1 MIYKNIIGMEEKYLE
16 DDLQDEKVLEM
27 EIDDNAIEE
36 NDSLYFSISSFGA
49 DYTVDG
55 LIKRLEKKQIIVPK
69 FQRRYVWDIKKAS
82 RFIESLIIG
91 LPVPGIFLS
100 RDALDTDKGKSET
113 PSSSSPHLIIDGQ
126 QRLLSLQ
133 KFYNGFF
140 GEKKFRL
147 SGVCDEL
154 NGKSYDELTP
164 DDQGRLDDAIIH
176 ATIIKQ
182 EAPDKDNSS
191 IYMVF
196 ERLNTGGMLLQ
207 PQEIRACIYHGE
219 FNNLLNELIKVP
231 AWRSLFKKENPRMK
245 EQEMILRFFALYFKH
260 NEYKK
265 GLKHLLN
272 SFMYKNKDLQ
282 LYDKDLLTDLFTKSI
297 SLIVKAKG
305 NEAFRRGNA
314 VNAALFDSMMI
325 GVANRLQESEMSA
338 EECRENYDKLMSD
351 ASYIDSATNSTA
363 DEKPLKERIRLA
375 KEKYSRAL

>member
-1 MIYKNIIGMEEKYLE
+1 MEEKNIIV
-16 DDLQDEKVLEM
+16 DLQEESTPELEI
-27 EIDDNAIEE
+27 EDNAQEE
-36 NDSLYFSISSFGA
+36 NDSIYFSISSFGA

-55 LIKRLEKKQIIVPK
+55 LIKRLDKKQIIVPQ

-100 RDALDTDKGKSET
+100 RDAIEDGNPNNVVSGA
-113 PSSSSPHLIIDGQ
+113 SAPHLIIDGQ

-133 KFYNGFF
+133 QFYKGVF

-147 SGVCDEL
+147 TGVCDEL
-154 NGKSYDELTP
+154 NGKSYDELSP

-207 PQEIRACIYHGE
+207 PQEIRACIYHGD

-245 EQEMILRFFALYFKH
+245 EQEMILRFFALFFNH
-260 NEYKK
+260 SEYKK

-272 SFMYKNKDLQ
+272 SFMYQNKDLQ
-282 LYDKDLLTDLFTKSI
+282 LHNKALLTDLFAKSI
-297 SLIVKAKG
+297 TLIVDAKG
-305 NEAFRRGNA
+305 TEAFRRGTV

-325 GVANRLQESEMSA
+325 GVAKRLQKSEMSI
-338 EECRENYDKLMSD
+338 EECRQKYDELMVD
-351 ASYIDSATNSTA
+351 ASYIYNSTYSTA
-363 DEKPLKERIRLA
+363 DEKPLKERIRLTI
-375 KEKYSRAL
+375 EKFS

>member
-1 MIYKNIIGMEEKYLE
+1 MEEKINMVELPE
-16 DDLQDEKVLEM
+16 ENTQDL

-36 NDSLYFSISSFGA
+36 NDSIYFSISSFGA

-55 LIKRLEKKQIIVPK
+55 LIKRLEKKQIIVPR

-100 RDALDTDKGKSET
+100 RDAIEEGTSNT
-113 PSSSSPHLIIDGQ
+113 STSSIPHLIIDGQ

-133 KFYNGFF
+133 QFYKGVF

-147 SGVCDEL
+147 TGVCEEL
-154 NGKSYDELTP
+154 NGKSYDELSP

-219 FNNLLNELIKVP
+219 FNNLLNELIQVP

-260 NEYKK
+260 EDYKK

-282 LYDKDLLTDLFTKSI
+282 KYDKVFLTDLFTKSI
-297 SLIVKAKG
+297 SLIVEAKG
-305 NEAFRRGNA
+305 NEAFRRGTA
-314 VNAALFDSMMI
+314 VNAAIFDSMMI
-325 GVANRLQESEMSA
+325 GVAKRLNVSEMTV
-338 EECRENYDKLMSD
+338 EECRQKYDELVAD
-351 ASYIDSATNSTA
+351 ASYMDNSTYSTA

-375 KEKYSRAL
+375 IEKFSSAV

>member
-1 MIYKNIIGMEEKYLE
+1 MDNRIELNNEQERILQEIEIE
-16 DDLQDEKVLEM
+16 DS
-27 EIDDNAIEE
+27 AIEE
-36 NDSLYFSISSFGA
+36 NDSVYFSISSFGA

-55 LIKRLEKKQIIVPK
+55 LIKRLDKKQIIVPK

-100 RDALDTDKGKSET
+100 RDALDGGKDNVVVSGVT
-113 PSSSSPHLIIDGQ
+113 TPHLIIDGQ

-133 KFYNGFF
+133 QFYKGFF

-147 SGVCDEL
+147 TGVCPEL
-154 NGKSYDELTP
+154 DGKAYDELSP

-182 EAPDKDNSS
+182 EAPDRDNSS

-207 PQEIRACIYHGE
+207 PQEIRACIYHGA
-219 FNNLLNELIKVP
+219 FNDLLNELINIP

-245 EQEMILRFFALYFKH
+245 EQELILRFFALYYGYT
-260 NEYKK
+260 EYKK
-265 GLKHLLN
+265 GLKHWLN
-272 SFMYKNKDLQ
+272 SFMYKNKDLR
-282 LYDKDLLTDLFTKSI
+282 LYGADSLRSLFVQSI
-297 SLIVKAKG
+297 NLIVSAKG
-305 NEAFRRGNA
+305 NDAFRRGNA

-325 GVANRLQESEMSA
+325 GVAKRLEVSEMSV
-338 EECRENYDKLMSD
+338 EECREKYDSIMAD
-351 ASYIDSATNSTA
+351 TDYIDNSTYSTA
-363 DEKPLKERIRLA
+363 DEKPLKERIRIA
-375 KEKYSRAL
+375 IEAFSSAH

>member
-1 MIYKNIIGMEEKYLE
+1 MEENIAILVNAE
-16 DDLQDEKVLEM
+16 DAVQVT
-27 EIDDNAIEE
+27 EIEDNSVDE
-36 NDSLYFSISSFGA
+36 NDSIYYSISSFGA

-100 RDALDTDKGKSET
+100 RDAVDDGEQNKSGT
-113 PSSSSPHLIIDGQ
+113 NVHHLIIDGQ

-133 KFYNGFF
+133 QYYKGLF

-147 SGVCDEL
+147 TGVCDEL
-154 NGKSYDELTP
+154 NGKSYDELSP

-182 EAPDKDNSS
+182 DAPDKDNSS

-207 PQEIRACIYHGE
+207 PQEIRACIYHGA
-219 FNNLLNELIKVP
+219 FNDLLNELIHLP
-231 AWRSLFKKENPRMK
+231 AWRSLFKNENPRMK
-245 EQEMILRFFALYFKH
+245 EQELILRFFALYFKH
-260 NEYKK
+260 DEYKK

-272 SFMYKNKDLQ
+272 SFMSDNRDLTNYNKPF
-282 LYDKDLLTDLFTKSI
+282 LTSLFTKSI
-297 SLIVKAKG
+297 NLLFEAKG
-305 NEAFRRGNA
+305 MDLFRRGTA
-314 VNAALFDSMMI
+314 VNAALFDSIMI
-325 GVANRLQESEMSA
+325 GVANRLQEAEMTV
-338 EECRENYDKLMSD
+338 EECREKYDELMRD
-351 ASYIDSATNSTA
+351 TAFIDNSTFSTA
-363 DEKPLKERIRLA
+363 DEKPLKERIRLSV
-375 KEKYSRAL
+375 EKFSNAE

>member
-1 MIYKNIIGMEEKYLE
+1 MDIMEEKEVFEQEYKE
-16 DDLQDEKVLEM
+16 ENGIET
-27 EIDDNAIEE
+27 EIDDSAVDE
-36 NDSLYFSISSFGA
+36 NDSIYFSISSFGA

-55 LIKRLEKKQIIVPK
+55 LIKRLEKKKIIVPE

-100 RDALDTDKGKSET
+100 RDAIEIGKADASAGM
-113 PSSSSPHLIIDGQ
+113 SVPHLIIDGQ

-133 KFYNGFF
+133 RFYKGFF

-147 SGVCDEL
+147 TGVCEEL

-182 EAPDKDNSS
+182 ESPDKDNSS

-245 EQEMILRFFALYFKH
+245 EQEMILRFFALYFTH
-260 NEYKK
+260 NDYKK
-265 GLKHLLN
+265 GLKYLLN
-272 SFMYKNKDLQ
+272 SFMFKNKDLQ
-282 LYDKDLLTDLFTKSI
+282 LYDKPYLTDLFKNAIT
-297 SLIVKAKG
+297 LIVNAKG
-305 NEAFRRGNA
+305 NDAFRRGNA
-314 VNAALFDSMMI
+314 VNAALFDSIMI
-325 GVANRLQESEMSA
+325 GVANRLQMEDMTV
-338 EECRENYDKLMSD
+338 EECRDKYDELMKDIAYMENSTY
-351 ASYIDSATNSTA
+351 STA
-363 DEKPLKERIRLA
+363 DEKPLKERIRMSI
-375 KEKYSRAL
+375 EKFSNNH

>member
-1 MIYKNIIGMEEKYLE
+1 MEEKYLE

>member
-1 MIYKNIIGMEEKYLE
+1 MDIMEEKEVFEQEYKE
-16 DDLQDEKVLEM
+16 ENGIET
-27 EIDDNAIEE
+27 EIDDSAVDE
-36 NDSLYFSISSFGA
+36 NDSIYFSISSFGA

-55 LIKRLEKKQIIVPK
+55 LIKRLEKKKIIVPE

-100 RDALDTDKGKSET
+100 RDAIETGKDDASAGM
-113 PSSSSPHLIIDGQ
+113 SVPHLIIDGQ

-133 KFYNGFF
+133 RFYKGFF

-147 SGVCDEL
+147 TGVCEEL

-182 EAPDKDNSS
+182 ESPDKDNSS

-245 EQEMILRFFALYFKH
+245 EQEMILRFFALYFTH
-260 NEYKK
+260 NDYKK
-265 GLKHLLN
+265 GLKYLLN
-272 SFMYKNKDLQ
+272 SFMFKNKDLQ
-282 LYDKDLLTDLFTKSI
+282 LYDKPYLTDLFKNAIT
-297 SLIVKAKG
+297 LIVNAKG
-305 NEAFRRGNA
+305 NDAFRRGNA
-314 VNAALFDSMMI
+314 VNAALFDSIMI
-325 GVANRLQESEMSA
+325 GVANRLQMEDMTV
-338 EECRENYDKLMSD
+338 EECRDKYDELMKDIAYMENSTY
-351 ASYIDSATNSTA
+351 STA
-363 DEKPLKERIRLA
+363 DEKPLKERIRMSI
-375 KEKYSRAL
+375 EKFSNNH